1 MKKYNM
7 KKYNMKKYNMD
18 MKKYNK
24 ANIRTSLLVYMPYII
39 ICIICLIIEIMY
51 LNLWKCPIYAA
62 QLMDNE
68 KIECCDANAKN
79 IEYVKNTEYIK
90 NIGYVKKAEYIK
102 NIEYVKKAEYIKN
115 IEYVKKA
122 EYIKN
127 TEYAENIDTDAD
139 MNILRSN
146 LDKDITKLADGLRS
160 EDIARTILNAYNY
173 IYYNTEPKSDNSI
186 AKTDSDILYNIYY
199 NKIGDSEGYALFFK
213 KLMDCYGYEC
223 QIEYGTSESG
233 DNAWNVVKISG
244 EWYYVNCYADDVAGT
259 PENYCLAGSDRVQHG
274 SYGDITL
281 ATVSYFD
288 REVSDSD
295 EDNNIYNE
303 IDNVDDLDSNKS
315 SNNSAVN
322 NKDNQNSNANN
333 ISQDNSS
340 SQNNGGKVEVITLDG
355 NSNKDGESEEM
366 NGIDDKQSD
375 NVDNI
380 STINEASKQRPLKRV
395 FYYVSSL
402 SVIVLSY
409 VIARYYINKM
419 NIE

>member
-1 MKKYNM
+1 MNMKKYNI

-51 LNLWKCPIYAA
+51 LNLWEYPIYAA
-62 QLMDNE
+62 QLMDNA
-68 KIECCDANAKN
+68 KIEYCDANA
-79 IEYVKNTEYIK
+79 
-90 NIGYVKKAEYIK
+90 K

-115 IEYVKKA
+115 I
-122 EYIKN
+122 
-127 TEYAENIDTDAD
+127 EYAENIDTDAD

-288 REVSDSD
+288 REVSESD

>member
-1 MKKYNM
+1 MPINIKVMNM

-24 ANIRTSLLVYMPYII
+24 DNIRTSLLVYMPYIL

-51 LNLWKCPIYAA
+51 LNLWEYPIYAA
-62 QLMDNE
+62 QLMDNA
-68 KIECCDANAKN
+68 KIEYCDAN
-79 IEYVKNTEYIK
+79 
-90 NIGYVKKAEYIK
+90 
-102 NIEYVKKAEYIKN
+102 
-115 IEYVKKA
+115 
-122 EYIKN
+122 
-127 TEYAENIDTDAD
+127 AENIDTDAD

-146 LDKDITKLADGLRS
+146 LDKDIAKLADGLRS
-160 EDIARTILNAYNY
+160 EDVARTILNAYNY

-244 EWYYVNCYADDVAGT
+244 EWYYVDCYADDVAGT

-288 REVSDSD
+288 REVSDSDDND

-366 NGIDDKQSD
+366 NGVDDKQSG

>member
-1 MKKYNM
+1 MPINIKVMNM
-7 KKYNMKKYNMD
+7 KKYNKD
-18 MKKYNK
+18 
-24 ANIRTSLLVYMPYII
+24 NIRTSLLVYMPYIL

-51 LNLWKCPIYAA
+51 LNLWEYPIYAA
-62 QLMDNE
+62 QLMNNA
-68 KIECCDANAKN
+68 KIEYCDANA
-79 IEYVKNTEYIK
+79 
-90 NIGYVKKAEYIK
+90 
-102 NIEYVKKAEYIKN
+102 KN

-127 TEYAENIDTDAD
+127 TEYAENIDTDAN
-139 MNILRSN
+139 MNILRNN
-146 LDKDITKLADGLRS
+146 LNKDITKLADGLRS
-160 EDIARTILNAYNY
+160 EDVARTILNVYNY
-173 IYYNTEPKSDNSI
+173 IYYNTEPKSDNST

-199 NKIGDSEGYALFFK
+199 NKVGDSEGYALFFK

-223 QIEYGTSESG
+223 QIEYGTSASG

-288 REVSDSD
+288 REVPDSD
-295 EDNNIYNE
+295 NIDEDNEHSDNNIYNE

-315 SNNSAVN
+315 SNNSAVD

-355 NSNKDGESEEM
+355 NSNKNGESGEM
-366 NGIDDKQSD
+366 NRIDDKQSS

>member
-1 MKKYNM
+1 MPINIKVMNM

-24 ANIRTSLLVYMPYII
+24 DNIRTSLLVYMPYIL

-51 LNLWKCPIYAA
+51 LNLWECPIYAA
-62 QLMDNE
+62 QLMDNA
-68 KIECCDANAKN
+68 KIEYFDANAKN

-115 IEYVKKA
+115 IEY
-122 EYIKN
+122 
-127 TEYAENIDTDAD
+127 AENIDTDAN

-295 EDNNIYNE
+295 DNDEDNNIYNE

-366 NGIDDKQSD
+366 NGVDDKQSG

-380 STINEASKQRPLKRV
+380 STINGASKQRPLKRV
-395 FYYVSSL
+395 FYYISSL

-419 NIE
+419 NIK

>member
-1 MKKYNM
+1 MPINIKVMNM
-7 KKYNMKKYNMD
+7 KKYNKD
-18 MKKYNK
+18 
-24 ANIRTSLLVYMPYII
+24 NIRTSLLVYMPYIL

-51 LNLWKCPIYAA
+51 LNLWEYPIYAA
-62 QLMDNE
+62 QLMNNA
-68 KIECCDANAKN
+68 KIEYCDANA
-79 IEYVKNTEYIK
+79 
-90 NIGYVKKAEYIK
+90 
-102 NIEYVKKAEYIKN
+102 KN

-127 TEYAENIDTDAD
+127 TEYAENIDTDAN
-139 MNILRSN
+139 MNILRNN

-173 IYYNTEPKSDNSI
+173 IYYNTEPKSDNST

-199 NKIGDSEGYALFFK
+199 NKVGDSEGYALFFK

-223 QIEYGTSESG
+223 QIEYGTSASG
-233 DNAWNVVKISG
+233 DNVWNVVKVSG

-259 PENYCLAGSDRVQHG
+259 PENYCLAGSDRVQHD

-288 REVSDSD
+288 REVPDSD
-295 EDNNIYNE
+295 NIDEDNEHSDNNIYNE

-315 SNNSAVN
+315 SNNSVVN

-355 NSNKDGESEEM
+355 NSNKNGESGEM
-366 NGIDDKQSD
+366 NRIDDKQSS

>member
-1 MKKYNM
+1 
-7 KKYNMKKYNMD
+7 

-24 ANIRTSLLVYMPYII
+24 DNIRTSLLVYMPYIL

-51 LNLWKCPIYAA
+51 LNLWEYPIYAA
-62 QLMDNE
+62 QLMNNA
-68 KIECCDANAKN
+68 KIEYCDANA
-79 IEYVKNTEYIK
+79 
-90 NIGYVKKAEYIK
+90 
-102 NIEYVKKAEYIKN
+102 KN

-127 TEYAENIDTDAD
+127 TEYAENIDTDAN
-139 MNILRSN
+139 MNILRNN
-146 LDKDITKLADGLRS
+146 LNKDITKLADGLRS
-160 EDIARTILNAYNY
+160 EDVARTILNVYNY
-173 IYYNTEPKSDNSI
+173 IYYNTEPKSDNST

-199 NKIGDSEGYALFFK
+199 NKVGDSEGYALFFK

-223 QIEYGTSESG
+223 QIEYGTSASG

-288 REVSDSD
+288 REVPDSD
-295 EDNNIYNE
+295 NIDEDNEHSDNNIYNE

-315 SNNSAVN
+315 SNNSAVD

-355 NSNKDGESEEM
+355 NSNKNGESGEM
-366 NGIDDKQSD
+366 NRIDDKQSS

>member
-1 MKKYNM
+1 MNM
-7 KKYNMKKYNMD
+7 KKYN

-62 QLMDNE
+62 QLMDNA
-68 KIECCDANAKN
+68 KIEYCDANA
-79 IEYVKNTEYIK
+79 
-90 NIGYVKKAEYIK
+90 
-102 NIEYVKKAEYIKN
+102 KN

-322 NKDNQNSNANN
+322 NKDNQNNSANN

>member
-1 MKKYNM
+1 MWEY
-7 KKYNMKKYNMD
+7 
-18 MKKYNK
+18 
-24 ANIRTSLLVYMPYII
+24 
-39 ICIICLIIEIMY
+39 
-51 LNLWKCPIYAA
+51 PIYAA

-68 KIECCDANAKN
+68 KIEYCDANAKN

-102 NIEYVKKAEYIKN
+102 NIG
-115 IEYVKKA
+115 YVKKA

-127 TEYAENIDTDAD
+127 TEYAENIDTDAN

-160 EDIARTILNAYNY
+160 EDVARTILNAYNY

-295 EDNNIYNE
+295 DNDEDNNIYNE

-355 NSNKDGESEEM
+355 SSNKDGESEEM
-366 NGIDDKQSD
+366 NGVDDKQSG

-380 STINEASKQRPLKRV
+380 STINGASKQRPLKRV

>member
-24 ANIRTSLLVYMPYII
+24 ANIRTSLLVYMPYIL

-51 LNLWKCPIYAA
+51 LNLWEYPIYAA
-62 QLMDNE
+62 QLMDNA
-68 KIECCDANAKN
+68 KIEYCDANA
-79 IEYVKNTEYIK
+79 
-90 NIGYVKKAEYIK
+90 K

-115 IEYVKKA
+115 I
-122 EYIKN
+122 
-127 TEYAENIDTDAD
+127 EYAENIDTDAD

-186 AKTDSDILYNIYY
+186 AKTDSDTLYNIYY

-333 ISQDNSS
+333 ISQDDSS

-366 NGIDDKQSD
+366 NRIDDKQSS

-380 STINEASKQRPLKRV
+380 STINGASKQRPLKRV

>member
-1 MKKYNM
+1 MPINIKVMNMKKYNM

-90 NIGYVKKAEYIK
+90 NIG
-102 NIEYVKKAEYIKN
+102 YVKKAEYIKN

-322 NKDNQNSNANN
+322 NKDNQNNSANN

>member
-1 MKKYNM
+1 
-7 KKYNMKKYNMD
+7 
-18 MKKYNK
+18 
-24 ANIRTSLLVYMPYII
+24 VYMPYII

-322 NKDNQNSNANN
+322 NKDNQNNSANN

-366 NGIDDKQSD
+366 NRIDDKQSS

-380 STINEASKQRPLKRV
+380 STINGASKQRPLKRV